1 MLAPEL
7 KLLVAAILLGMVHL
21 GWAAFAARGAQKDI
35 AWAAGPRDT
44 PMPLDGVAGRL
55 DRAFRNFMETFP
67 FYAAAVLVAALAA
80 KFSPL
85 TLWGSVLY
93 VAGRALYVPIYAAGT
108 PWLRTVVWFVSV
120 VGIAMILSALFR

>member
-1 MLAPEL
+1 
-7 KLLVAAILLGMVHL
+7 
-21 GWAAFAARGAQKDI
+21 
-35 AWAAGPRDT
+35 
-44 PMPLDGVAGRL
+44 MPLDGVAGRL